1 MDVDVW
7 NESVCR
13 YGWSMPRQ
21 LGMVVDSYN
30 VMIVLIDFARCR
42 GRFDQS
48 ISDH

>member
-1 MDVDVW
+1 VDADVW
-7 NESVCR
+7 NESVYRC
-13 YGWSMPRQ
+13 GWSMPRL
-21 LGMVVDSYN
+21 LGKVVDSYN